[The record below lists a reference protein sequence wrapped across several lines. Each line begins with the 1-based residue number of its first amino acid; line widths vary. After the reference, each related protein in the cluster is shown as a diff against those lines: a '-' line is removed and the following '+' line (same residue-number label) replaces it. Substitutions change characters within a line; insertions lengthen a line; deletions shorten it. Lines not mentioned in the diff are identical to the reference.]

1 MSRTGSRIEMNE
13 SAFRSLVITKIFLI
27 WIEFKSRREYFN
39 RQFKKKRK
47 FLEKLRNSSG
57 VAKIRKVLAKFHK
70 MFHELWA
77 TFNI

>member
-13 SAFRSLVITKIFLI
+13 SAFRSLVIIKIFLI

-39 RQFKKKRK
+39 RQFKKKK
-47 FLEKLRNSSG
+47 KKLRNSSD

>member
-39 RQFKKKRK
+39 RQFKKKKKEIKK
-47 FLEKLRNSSG
+47 FLWRRKDSQSSRE
-57 VAKIRKVLAKFHK
+57 IS
-70 MFHELWA
+70 
-77 TFNI
+77 

>member
-39 RQFKKKRK
+39 RQFKKKKKIPQEIKK
-47 FLEKLRNSSG
+47 FLWRRKDSQSSRE
-57 VAKIRKVLAKFHK
+57 IS
-70 MFHELWA
+70 
-77 TFNI
+77 